1 MTECNNC
8 GTDWSDCDVLAGG
21 VCAACLE
28 KENERLRAVEE
39 AHLASSAEDAE
50 QIAKLEAEIERLRT
64 ERDAALEAARR
75 LLKVVQMF
83 EMQEVSDE

>member
-1 MTECNNC
+1 L
-8 GTDWSDCDVLAGG
+8 VA
-21 VCAACLE
+21 
-28 KENERLRAVEE
+28 
-39 AHLASSAEDAE
+39 
-50 QIAKLEAEIERLRT
+50 AEIERLRT

>member
-1 MTECNNC
+1 
-8 GTDWSDCDVLAGG
+8 
-21 VCAACLE
+21 LE